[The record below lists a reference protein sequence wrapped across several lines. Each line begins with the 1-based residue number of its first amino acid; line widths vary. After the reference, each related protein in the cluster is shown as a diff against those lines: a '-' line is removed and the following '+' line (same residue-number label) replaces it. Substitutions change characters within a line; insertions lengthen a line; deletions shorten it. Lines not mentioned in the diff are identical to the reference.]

1 MAIAMRTLDE
11 VEVSCSDLEE
21 LSQGTRLGFFDRLE
35 QRKLLIIFLLVAVGF
50 SARVIRLDEAGFAE
64 DEANKIF
71 AIRAYRQGDF
81 TANAEHP
88 MVMKLLCYAS
98 VEAVSAWNRTPGKSL
113 GINAS
118 EETALRLP
126 NATFGALTVIP
137 LLLLTSTLLGFRIGL
152 IGSTLWA
159 LGLDAIWFNRIVKE
173 DTLLVF
179 FMLLGFYLYNRA
191 KGLPAFQVRGQ
202 ERLYALAGAAFGL
215 MLASKYFPHYIGL
228 NALLYTLIGYDGRNN
243 RPLTRR
249 MWATYFGGIVLAFA
263 IFNHARFLPQT
274 WGYMRKY
281 VNAELLTHHGYLLMD
296 TLFIN
301 DATQTP
307 GGNAWYFYLL
317 FLWVKLPLPLL
328 AAFAVGLIEIFRKR
342 GDYLQSRGYLFLR
355 MMLIWWLL
363 PMSILGAKFL
373 RYSLALMPFV
383 YMTAAVGIVTM
394 WRVLSSMLRRLS
406 VEWDWAPRIAG
417 VATALVFVVA
427 PSVSTGEI
435 MFSSHPGLWV
445 NSFGGNRIGYFFPH
459 DEYYDLGAR
468 ESIRYIAENAA
479 PGARLASE
487 IPGVVQYYLERY
499 NRPDIRSEILSSSS
513 FNPGEG
519 LPDFVLL
526 QRGRMYFENREKFHF
541 IETNYPVVQSS
552 TYQGAPAAQVFR
564 PGSKQEGREPALAY
578 P

>member
-1 MAIAMRTLDE
+1 MRTLDE

-21 LSQGTRLGFFDRLE
+21 FRTRTRLGFFDRLE
-35 QRKLLIIFLLVAVGF
+35 QRKLLVIFFLVAVGF
-50 SARVIRLDEAGFAE
+50 SARVIRLGEASFAE

-71 AIRAYRQGDF
+71 AIRAYSQGDL

-88 MVMKLLCYAS
+88 MVMKLFCYAS
-98 VEAVSAWNRTPGKSL
+98 VGAVSAWNRKFGKSL

-137 LLLLTSTLLGFRIGL
+137 LLLLTSTLLGFRIGF

-159 LGLDAIWFNRIVKE
+159 LGLDAIWFNRVVKE

-179 FMLLGFYLYNRA
+179 FMLAGFYLYNHA
-191 KGLPAFQVRGQ
+191 KGLPAFNVRGQ

-215 MLASKYFPHYIGL
+215 MLGSKYFPHYIGL

-249 MWATYFGGIVLAFA
+249 MWAGYFGGFVLAFA
-263 IFNHARFLPQT
+263 VFNHALFLPQT
-274 WGYMRKY
+274 WRYLWKF
-281 VNAELLTHHGYLLMD
+281 VNEELVTHHGYLLMD
-296 TLFIN
+296 RLFIN

-328 AAFAVGLIEIFRKR
+328 AAFIVGLIEIFRRR

-373 RYSLALMPFV
+373 RYSLALMPLV
-383 YMTAAVGIVTM
+383 YMTAAVGIVAI
-394 WRVLSSMLRRLS
+394 WRVMSATLRRLN
-406 VEWDWAPRIAG
+406 VEWDWAPRFAG
-417 VATALVFVVA
+417 VATAFVFVAA
-427 PSVSTGEI
+427 PAITTADI
-435 MFSSHPGLWV
+435 MRSSHPGLWV
-445 NSFGGNRIGYFFPH
+445 NSFGGGRIGYFFPH

-468 ESIRYIAENAA
+468 ESIRYIAENAP

-499 NRPDIRSEILSSSS
+499 NRPDIHSEILSRSS
-513 FNPGEG
+513 FNLSQG

-541 IETNYPVVQSS
+541 IETNYLVAQSS

-564 PGSKQEGREPALAY
+564 PGSKQEVREPATGH

>member
-1 MAIAMRTLDE
+1 MRTLDE

-21 LSQGTRLGFFDRLE
+21 FPKQSRLGFFDLLE
-35 QRKLLIIFLLVAVGF
+35 HRKLLVVFLLVAVGL
-50 SARVIRLDEAGFAE
+50 SARVIRLDEASLAE

-71 AIRAYRQGDF
+71 AIRAYHQGDF

-98 VEAVSAWNRTPGKSL
+98 IAAVSAWNHLPGNSV

-126 NATFGALTVIP
+126 SAIFGALTVIP
-137 LLLLTSTLLGFRIGL
+137 LLLLTSSLLGFRIGF
-152 IGSTLWA
+152 IAATLWA
-159 LGLDAIWFNRIVKE
+159 LGLNAIWFNRIVKE
-173 DTLLVF
+173 DTFLVF

-191 KGLPAFQVRGQ
+191 KGLPAIDVKGQ

-215 MLASKYFPHYIGL
+215 MLASKYFPHYVGL
-228 NALLYTLIGYDGRNN
+228 NALLYTLIGYDSRNN

-249 MWATYFGGIVLAFA
+249 MWAGYFGGLVLAFA
-263 IFNHARFLPQT
+263 IFNHALFLPQT
-274 WGYMRKY
+274 WRFLWTF
-281 VNAELLTHHGYLLMD
+281 VNEERLTHHGYLLMN

-301 DATQTP
+301 DAAQTP

-328 AAFAVGLIEIFRKR
+328 AAFIVGLIEIFRRR

-355 MMLIWWLL
+355 MMLVLWLV

-373 RYSLALMPFV
+373 RYSLALMPLV
-383 YMTAAVGIVTM
+383 YITAAVGMVTL
-394 WRVLSSMLRRLS
+394 WRVLSSALGRLNAQ
-406 VEWDWAPRIAG
+406 WDYLPRIAG
-417 VATALVFVVA
+417 VATALVFVAA
-427 PSVSTGEI
+427 PALTTADVMS
-435 MFSSHPGLWV
+435 SSHPGLWV
-445 NSFGGNRIGYFFPH
+445 NTFGGGRIGFFFPH

-499 NRPDIRSEILSSSS
+499 QRPDIRSEVLSRSR
-513 FNPGEG
+513 FDVTEG

-526 QRGRMYFENREKFHF
+526 QRGRIYFENREIFHF

-552 TYQGAPAAQVFR
+552 IYSGAPASQVFR
-564 PGSKQEGREPALAY
+564 TARKQEP
-578 P
+578 PSP